1 MTVFDA
7 SVKVYEWFSKNDSF
21 CESDFLKIL
30 TISETPEADRASV
43 LASLETFEKAEMI
56 KKINYKDNNYW
67 ILSKAF
73 SSMNQD
79 LSITSN
85 TAIII
90 AQLINQYCDMIESDS
105 DRCDPSRITEKDIKN
120 ILYILTE
127 MTLDKLKKNK

>member
-1 MTVFDA
+1 
-7 SVKVYEWFSKNDSF
+7 
-21 CESDFLKIL
+21 
-30 TISETPEADRASV
+30 
-43 LASLETFEKAEMI
+43 MI

-67 ILSKAF
+67 ILSKSF

-79 LSITSN
+79 LSISSN

-90 AQLINQYCDMIESDS
+90 AQLINQYCDIVEDDS

-127 MTLDKLKKNK
+127 MTLDKLKKSK